1 MRTSPAP
8 GLGISRSTIS
18 KSPPGLEICAD
29 FIGVTATLVVAIMPP
44 ADRCSGNLGLRRVE
58 KRPGSCRV
66 FAPILCGI
74 AVLGLV
80 RAGFRVETK
89 SLAQTELTTSLP
101 SGQIQQAAR

>member
-44 ADRCSGNLGLRRVE
+44 SDRCNGNFKLRREE

-66 FAPILCGI
+66 CSESRRFAVP
-74 AVLGLV
+74 GLI
-80 RAGFRVETK
+80 RAGFRVEAK
-89 SLAQTELTTSLP
+89 SLAQTELTTSLS
-101 SGQIQQAAR
+101 SGQIQQAAH